1 MQKDNN
7 RLKDF
12 VMKTVC
18 DPVLIYTVIIMM
30 SIMYHYRSQRT
41 WVYGIASLVI
51 GGLSFRLF
59 DYMQKHNFIGA
70 LGYMAL
76 FSGFMYAVK
85 IAVAKGTESYP
96 LNFGVW
102 FLTPQ
107 DVLDYSKWYTIAIF
121 LLFMVFMMS
130 VIYYFTRVRYRIFMG
145 FLIFII
151 PFAIYGKE
159 YEKMPTY
166 FIIMLAVS
174 YILIMIEFRQMQN
187 TEEIEIVGRK
197 NIWKSI
203 AAYAVIFASAAAIV
217 PKPEIE
223 ANRDLLD
230 TLIAAEQF
238 TDRLTAML
246 GVFQDTTDGG
256 QFRSNS
262 NSPIYFVSAQEP
274 MRLKLTTFS
283 TYNYNNDSWA
293 IEDMDKKFAERFE
306 TNSESLRDGLYSF
319 PETAS
324 LTKAILRTAESNPD
338 FAEKY
343 GLSGISPEQV
353 TVPENHWI
361 SITSNSGGAQ
371 FAPVPP
377 LVQNF
382 WSTSYGDN
390 MALIRS
396 GIIYA
401 NGKRN
406 SFSYDERFTFSYT
419 PESFFYDGKN
429 KSAVD
434 SLSADDYT
442 EMLSEAFLNAD
453 SDDSVIIL
461 NGMNDYITYRELL
474 LDYGDNQKIH
484 DLAQQITDG
493 LTSDYDKA
501 KAIEAY
507 FIDNNY
513 VYDLEYRKAS
523 GENAEDF
530 IFTSK
535 KGVCYEY
542 ATAMVLLAR
551 AADIPARYCEGY
563 NMSQM
568 YDNRTINTNF
578 IVTGNDAHGFPELYI
593 KGFGWVS
600 FEPTVPSD
608 DTVQQAA
615 TASESLARAGIIILI
630 IAVLTAICIMFYPV
644 VSHKF
649 FIFRYSRKS
658 PNTAVEAVMHRI
670 YRLSGNDTGYTS
682 QELAGF
688 VLAEWETDI
697 SGTAELFDRAVYGE
711 AVLNDKDK
719 EFAMNNYIAVYESLK
734 AKKRTGN
741 KKIKKSV

>member
-1 MQKDNN
+1 
-7 RLKDF
+7 
-12 VMKTVC
+12 MKTVC

-30 SIMYHYRSQRT
+30 SIMYHYKSEHT
-41 WVYGIASLVI
+41 IIYGIASFI
-51 GGLSFRLF
+51 IAGLSFRLF
-59 DYMQKHNFIGA
+59 DYMQKHHFIGA

-85 IAVAKGTESYP
+85 IAVENGTKSYP

-130 VIYYFTRVRYRIFMG
+130 VIYYFTRIRYRIFMG

-174 YILIMIEFRQMQN
+174 YIVIMVNFRQMQN

-197 NIWKSI
+197 SIWKSI
-203 AAYAVIFASAAAIV
+203 VVYAVIFASAAAII

-230 TLIAAEQF
+230 TLISAEQF
-238 TDRLTAML
+238 TDRLVSML

-262 NSPIYFVSAQEP
+262 NVPVYFVKAQEP

-283 TYNYNNDSWA
+283 TYNYNKDSWA
-293 IEDMDKKFAERFE
+293 IEDMDKKFAETFE
-306 TNSESLRDGLYSF
+306 ADTESLRKGLYSF

-324 LTKAILRTAESNPD
+324 LTKALLRTAELNPD

-353 TVPENHWI
+353 NVPENNWI
-361 SITSNSGGAQ
+361 SITSNNRGAQ
-371 FAPVPP
+371 FTPVPP

-382 WSTSYGDN
+382 WSTSYQDKL
-390 MALIRS
+390 ALIQS

-401 NGKRN
+401 NGQRN
-406 SFSYDERFTFSYT
+406 SFSYDERFVFSYT
-419 PESFFYDGKN
+419 PESFFNDSGN
-429 KSAVD
+429 RSAVD
-434 SLSADDYT
+434 SMSVGDYT

-453 SDDSVIIL
+453 GDDAVIIL
-461 NGMNDYITYRELL
+461 NGMNDYVDYSEKL
-474 LDYGDNQKIH
+474 LDYGNNQKIH

-493 LTSDYDKA
+493 LVSDYDKA
-501 KAIEAY
+501 KAIETY
-507 FIDNNY
+507 FINNGY
-513 VYDLEYRKAS
+513 VYDLEYKKAS

-535 KGVCYEY
+535 RGVCYEY

-551 AADIPARYCEGY
+551 AVDIPARYCEGY
-563 NMSQM
+563 NMSQQ
-568 YDNRTINTNF
+568 YENRTINTNF
-578 IVTGNDAHGFPELYI
+578 IVTSHDAHGFPELYI

-608 DTVQQAA
+608 NTVQQVE
-615 TASESLARAGIIILI
+615 TASQSLAKAGIIILL
-630 IAVLTAICIMFYPV
+630 IAVMTVICILFYPV
-644 VSHKF
+644 VSHKL
-649 FIFRYSRKS
+649 FIFRCGRKS
-658 PNTAVEAVMHRI
+658 PNAVVEAVMRRI
-670 YRLSGNDTGYTS
+670 YRMSGNDTGYTS

-719 EFAMNNYIAVYESLK
+719 ETAMNNYIAVYESLK
-734 AKKRTGN
+734 EKKRIRN
-741 KKIKKSV
+741 RK